1 MTNSSIT
8 ITAQRATTPVVSSH
22 RPGAF
27 AHGVSAY
34 ASDRRFRIFVA
45 VIAVIAFVL
54 RFAWTA
60 RGDGLHGIG
69 GYDDGVYYASAA
81 SMVAGRLPYRD
92 FLLLQP
98 PLLQLVLVPFA
109 AAARLVGDSD
119 AFVAARIVF
128 MAIGAL
134 NTALIA
140 LVLRRFGAGAV
151 VTGAVFY
158 ALFAPAVHGE
168 RTALLEPLG
177 TLGLLI
183 AIILFS
189 AASPKRPRLWALFAG
204 VALAAAVGAKLWYV
218 LPAVLVLV
226 TFWRRILFGAIGALL
241 GGLAIFLPFF
251 VAAPGNM
258 WRQLVLDQLG
268 RPADTH
274 ATIPARLRTILAA
287 PDLTLS
293 GRIPSLS
300 TSNVALVLAVVCL
313 ALAVVTLTVRGGR
326 LFAVM
331 FITDLVLLLEAP
343 SYFTHYASLTAPPL
357 ALVVGVGIAGI
368 GRLFR
373 DRAVRSALY
382 SGVVVA
388 IAFGTAMFLG
398 TTSYG
403 LPRDARAPVAGL
415 ITAAAPVKGC
425 ITSDDPTILALMNRI
440 TPDLERGCE
449 LWPDT
454 TGYTYD
460 HDYLAINGRPA
471 TRANNPA
478 WQRDILRYLT
488 TGDATLIVRHET
500 GLSTR
505 SKAVIA
511 GGGAL
516 YKHGWFV
523 LHAISPA
530 ARHEASR

>member
-1 MTNSSIT
+1 M
-8 ITAQRATTPVVSSH
+8 
-22 RPGAF
+22 
-27 AHGVSAY
+27 
-34 ASDRRFRIFVA
+34 SDHRFRVFV
-45 VIAVIAFVL
+45 VGIAVVAFVL
-54 RFAWTA
+54 RFAWTV

-98 PLLQLVLVPFA
+98 PMLQLVLVPFA

-140 LVLRRFGAGAV
+140 MVLRRFGAGAV

-168 RTALLEPLG
+168 RSALLEPLG
-177 TLGLLI
+177 TLGLLV
-183 AIILFS
+183 AIVLLQR
-189 AASPKRPRLWALFAG
+189 AAPRRPRVEAAMAG
-204 VALAAAVGAKLWYV
+204 VALAFAVGAKLWYV
-218 LPAVLVLV
+218 LPAVLVLAA
-226 TFWRRILFGAIGALL
+226 FWRRILFTAVGAVA

-251 VAAPGNM
+251 VAAPANM

-268 RPADTH
+268 RPADTK
-274 ATIPARLRTILAA
+274 ATLTVRLRTILAA
-287 PDLTLS
+287 PDFTLS
-293 GRIPSLS
+293 GRLPFLS
-300 TSNVALVLAVVCL
+300 TGNVALALAALCL
-313 ALAVVTLTVRGGR
+313 ALALVALTVKGGR
-326 LFAVM
+326 LFAIM
-331 FITDLVLLLEAP
+331 FVVDLVLLLKAP
-343 SYFTHYASLTAPPL
+343 SYFSHYASLTAPPL
-357 ALVVGVGIAGI
+357 ALVVGVGVGRIAG
-368 GRLFR
+368 LFR

-382 SGVVVA
+382 SGTVVA

-398 TTSYG
+398 TTAYS
-403 LPRDARAPVAGL
+403 LPRDARAPVADL
-415 ITAAAPVKGC
+415 IKAAEPIKGC
-425 ITSDDPTILALMNRI
+425 VTSDDPTILALMNRI

-460 HDYLAINGRPA
+460 RDYLEIGGKPVA
-471 TRANNPA
+471 RAKNPG

-488 TGDATLIVRHET
+488 SGDATLIVRHET
-500 GLSTR
+500 GLSPA
-505 SKAVIA
+505 SKAVVA
-511 GGGAL
+511 DGGVL
-516 YKHGWFV
+516 FHRGWFV

-530 ARHEASR
+530 ARQEASR

>member
-1 MTNSSIT
+1 MTNSIT
-8 ITAQRATTPVVSSH
+8 SRPARRVV
-22 RPGAF
+22 AL
-27 AHGVSAY
+27 VS
-34 ASDRRFRIFVA
+34 DHRFRVFVAGVA
-45 VIAVIAFVL
+45 VIAFLL
-54 RFAWTA
+54 RLGWTA

-98 PLLQLVLVPFA
+98 PLLQLVLIPFA

-119 AFVAARIVF
+119 AFVAARVAF

-134 NTALIA
+134 NTALVA

-151 VTGAVFY
+151 VTGTVFY
-158 ALFAPAVHGE
+158 AVFAPAVHGE
-168 RTALLEPLG
+168 RSALLEPLG
-177 TLGLLI
+177 TLGLLV
-183 AIILFS
+183 AIVLLQQVD
-189 AASPKRPRLWALFAG
+189 PRRPRLLAFLAG

-218 LPAVLVLV
+218 LPALIVLAA
-226 TFWRRILFGAIGALL
+226 FWRRILFTAIGAVA

-251 VAAPGNM
+251 VAAPANM

-268 RPADTH
+268 RPADTK
-274 ATIPARLRTILAA
+274 ATIPLRLRTILAA

-293 GRIPSLS
+293 GRLPWLS
-300 TSNVALVLAVVCL
+300 TNHVAL
-313 ALAVVTLTVRGGR
+313 ALALLCVALAIVALTVRGAR
-326 LFAVM
+326 MFSVM
-331 FITDLVLLLEAP
+331 FIVDLVLLLKAP
-343 SYFTHYASLTAPPL
+343 SYFSHYASLTAPPL
-357 ALVVGVGIAGI
+357 ALVVGVAVERIA
-368 GRLFR
+368 RLSR
-373 DRAVRSALY
+373 DRAVRSSLY
-382 SGVVVA
+382 TGTVVA

-398 TTSYG
+398 TTAYG
-403 LPRDARAPVAGL
+403 LPRDARAPVAAL
-415 ITAAAPVKGC
+415 ISAAKPVQGC

-460 HDYLAINGRPA
+460 RDYLEIDGKPV
-471 TRANNPA
+471 TRANNPG

-488 TGDATLIVRHET
+488 SGDATLIVRHET
-500 GLSTR
+500 GLSAD
-505 SKAVIA
+505 SKAVVA
-511 GGGAL
+511 DGGVL
-516 YKHGWFV
+516 YKRGWFV

-530 ARHEASR
+530 ARQEAH